1 MSAAKT
7 SAAMLEA
14 SDITRTFMVSQ
25 GFMRGKRPLHAVNGV
40 TLTVREGEVVAL
52 VGESGCGKTTLAR
65 ILLGLLPPSSG
76 SIRVGGQPITG
87 LARHEVARLVQ
98 PVFQDPYSSLNPR
111 KSIGSIIAL
120 PLKVQGGIDARTM
133 RRRVEEMMELVGLAR
148 GLYDNYP
155 NQLSGGQ
162 RQRVAI
168 ARALVNRPRI
178 VICDEP
184 TSALDVSVQS
194 QILNLLQD
202 LRREL
207 GLTYLLISHNL
218 AVVEH
223 MADRVAVMYL
233 GRIVEQTDTDTLFR
247 APKHPYT
254 EALLRSVLTPEPG
267 LGVPDTHLGAAYP
280 NPLAMPS
287 GCRFHPRCPR
297 RFAPCDSV
305 APKPIGDGGAFVE
318 CHLYDPQVAQD
329 VAA

>member
-14 SDITRTFMVSQ
+14 SDITRTFLVSQ
-25 GFMRGKRPLHAVNGV
+25 GFMRGKRPLHAVNGISM
-40 TLTVREGEVVAL
+40 TVREGEVVAL

-65 ILLGLLPPSSG
+65 MLLGLLPPTSG
-76 SIRVGGQPITG
+76 SIHVGGQPITG
-87 LARHEVARLVQ
+87 LARHEVAKLVQ

-120 PLKVQGGIDARTM
+120 PLKVQGGVEGREA
-133 RRRVEEMMELVGLAR
+133 RRRVEEIMELVGLAR
-148 GLYDNYP
+148 RLYDNYP

-233 GRIVEQTDTDTLFR
+233 GRIVEQADTDTLFR

-267 LGVPDTHLGAAYP
+267 LGIPDTHLGAAYP
-280 NPLAMPS
+280 NPLNMPS

-297 RFAPCDSV
+297 RFAPCDNV

-318 CHLYDPQVAQD
+318 CHLYDPQVAK
-329 VAA
+329 AAA

>member
-14 SDITRTFMVSQ
+14 SDVTRTFMVSQ
-25 GFMRGKRPLHAVNGV
+25 GFMRGKRPLHAVNGISM
-40 TLTVREGEVVAL
+40 TVREGEVVAL

-87 LARHEVARLVQ
+87 LARHEVAKLVQ

-120 PLKVQGGIDARTM
+120 PLKVQGGVEGREA

-148 GLYDNYP
+148 RLYDNFP

-233 GRIVEQTDTDTLFR
+233 GRIVEQADTDALFR
-247 APKHPYT
+247 SPKHPYT

-267 LGVPDTHLGAAYP
+267 LGIPDTHLGAAYP

-305 APKPIGDGGAFVE
+305 APKPLGDGGAFVE
-318 CHLYDPQVAQD
+318 CHLYDPQVAL
-329 VAA
+329 AAA

>member
-40 TLTVREGEVVAL
+40 TMTVREGEVVAL

-120 PLKVQGGIDARTM
+120 PLKVQGSIDARTM

-297 RFAPCDSV
+297 RFAPCDSI

-318 CHLYDPQVAQD
+318 CHLYDPQLAQ
-329 VAA
+329 AAA